1 MLKKLKKF
9 IKIFIDYRIT
19 EEERVYTLKHT
30 PLRVKRCYT
39 QFYHRELEDLP
50 IVQNKV
56 VFDNYMGSGYGCNGK
71 YVLQRL
77 LESGIASDKKLDLV
91 WTVKDVKGH
100 RNQFPSEI
108 RLVEYGSA
116 EAMREYATAKVWVQ
130 NYQMVHYL
138 NQGLKKKKGQ
148 YYIQM
153 WHGSFGIKK
162 IENNCNIL
170 QQDQNWLTLARW
182 NSESTDYWISNS
194 DFETEVYRNAFWKVK
209 NVLEYGHPRNDIFFA
224 EDKEER
230 CKKIRHNLG
239 LGEEKLLLYVPTFR
253 DDTMKVRQPLDIPL
267 LLGSLRERFGGEW
280 KFLLRAHPR
289 IKQFEDTS
297 VMDSDEVMEVTG
309 YPDIQELLL
318 AADAVITDYSSAVFD
333 FMLSRKPAFLYID
346 DVDRYRQVR
355 GLYYPVEETPF
366 PIAGSNEELSEKILG
381 FDEESYKKAV
391 DAFLE
396 GKGSKEEGQASQRV
410 AELIE
415 DLIRKES

>member
-9 IKIFIDYRIT
+9 IKIFIDYKIT

-30 PLRVKRCYT
+30 PLRVKKCYT
-39 QFYHRELEDLP
+39 QFYHRELESLP
-50 IVQNKV
+50 VRPNKV

-71 YVLQRL
+71 YVLQKL
-77 LESGIASDKKLDLV
+77 LEVDRDSDKKLDIV
-91 WTVKDVKGH
+91 WTVKDADS
-100 RNQFPSEI
+100 RRDQFPPEI
-108 RLVEYGSA
+108 RLVEYGSK
-116 EAMREYATAKVWVQ
+116 EAMREYATAKVWIQ

-182 NSESTDYWISNS
+182 NSQYTDYWISNS
-194 DFETEVYRNAFWKVK
+194 DFESEVYRNAFWKVK

-224 EDKEER
+224 GDREER
-230 CKKIRHNLG
+230 CEKIRRNLG
-239 LGEEKLLLYVPTFR
+239 VGEEKLLLYVPTFR

-267 LLGSLRERFGGEW
+267 LLDSLRRRFKGEW

-289 IKQFEDTS
+289 IKRFEDS
-297 VMDSDEVMEVTG
+297 SMADQDAVMEVTD

-346 DVDRYRQVR
+346 DVDRYQQVR

-366 PIAGSNEELSEKILG
+366 PIAGNNRELSENILG
-381 FDEESYKKAV
+381 FDEEHYKEAV
-391 DAFLE
+391 DAFLK
-396 GKGSKEEGQASQRV
+396 GKGSKEDGQASQRV
-410 AELIE
+410 AELID

>member
-77 LESGIASDKKLDLV
+77 LESGIALDKKLDLV
-91 WTVKDVKGH
+91 WTVKDVK
-100 RNQFPSEI
+100 RYQNQFPPEI

-194 DFETEVYRNAFWKVK
+194 DFETDVYRNAFWKVK

-230 CKKIRHNLG
+230 CKKIRRNLG

-267 LLGSLRERFGGEW
+267 LLGSLKERFGGEW

-297 VMDSDEVMEVTG
+297 ITEQDEVMEVTD

-391 DAFLE
+391 DVFLE